1 MGTVEKSIEVDVPVT
16 TAYNQWT
23 QFEEFP
29 RFMEGVREVRQM
41 DDTRLY
47 WKAEVGGR
55 EKEWYARIIDQEP
68 DRRIAWQSEQGARN
82 GGEVSFEPLDGSRTN
97 ISLRMEYEPEDFVE
111 STGDVLGFVSRRVQ
125 GDLDRFK
132 EFIEARG
139 QETGAW
145 RGSVSSN

>member
-1 MGTVEKSIEVDVPVT
+1 MGTVEKTIEVDVPVT

-55 EKEWYARIIDQEP
+55 EKEWYARIIEQEP